1 MQASNNDSQHLSRVG
16 NRYIEI
22 QSGAETI
29 ELLYNGASQFFFQ
42 NCGKLF
48 PDSELFDQLA
58 ITGKVM
64 FLQIVQ

>member
-29 ELLYNGASQFFFQ
+29 ELLYNGASQFFFRIA
-42 NCGKLF
+42 G
-48 PDSELFDQLA
+48 SY
-58 ITGKVM
+58 
-64 FLQIVQ
+64 FLIPSFSINWR